1 MEMGCSRLAARSSG
15 WPRVD
20 LRFSTF
26 HRGVWNIVLC
36 GDDFAAHEG
45 NEQRRAAVFAE
56 LRRAESVFA
65 ELTFQSLPGPS
76 TTYQDL
82 PWASRKPGRRGPGTE
97 DNPKL
102 FYCSWPPRAP
112 HTQSIVLNFPGS

>member
-1 MEMGCSRLAARSSG
+1 M
-15 WPRVD
+15 
-20 LRFSTF
+20 
-26 HRGVWNIVLC
+26 C
-36 GDDFAAHEG
+36 GDDFTAHEG

-97 DNPKL
+97 DNAKVILLLLAAQSATYTIDSFEFSRVVPL
-102 FYCSWPPRAP
+102 QRRQRRPRRQKES
-112 HTQSIVLNFPGS
+112 T

>member
-1 MEMGCSRLAARSSG
+1 MNHKPSMAFPTTLKMPGAAILSG
-15 WPRVD
+15 NRI
-20 LRFSTF
+20 R
-26 HRGVWNIVLC
+26 
-36 GDDFAAHEG
+36 E
-45 NEQRRAAVFAE
+45 RRAEDETTKNTNHTEGGRRVAVFTE

-97 DNPKL
+97 DNAKGILLLLAAHRRP
-102 FYCSWPPRAP
+102 
-112 HTQSIVLNFPGS
+112 

>member
-1 MEMGCSRLAARSSG
+1 METGCSRLAARSSG

-56 LRRAESVFA
+56 L
-65 ELTFQSLPGPS
+65 TFQSLPGPS

-97 DNPKL
+97 DNAKVILLLLAAHRRP
-102 FYCSWPPRAP
+102 
-112 HTQSIVLNFPGS
+112 